1 VTQAAKPTQ
10 SRQRSARRKPVTPAV
25 ELDLSIEA
33 PQWESWPG
41 LEADCRLAL
50 DAALAVADRKV
61 MAGAELALV
70 LTDDAAIR
78 EVNRDWRGFDKPTNV
93 LSFPG
98 APVARLAC
106 SPHLG
111 DVVVACE
118 TLMREAADEERPPR
132 HHLIHLVIHGV
143 LHCLGY
149 DHETPQEAHDMESR
163 ETRALAGLGI
173 PDPYAGSDPVEAAP
187 IREAAAPSAMD

>member
-1 VTQAAKPTQ
+1 MNQPRK
-10 SRQRSARRKPVTPAV
+10 RSSGRKSSSI

-33 PQWESWPG
+33 SEWESWVG

-50 DAALAVADRKV
+50 EAALSEAERKV
-61 MAGAELALV
+61 MSAAELALV

-78 EVNRDWRGFDKPTNV
+78 EINRHWRGFDKPTNV

-98 APVARLAC
+98 APLDRLSR

-111 DVVVACE
+111 DVVVAFE
-118 TLMREAADEERPPR
+118 TLMREAADEGKPPR

-149 DHETPQEAHDMESR
+149 DHETPDEALDMETR
-163 ETRALAGLGI
+163 ETRALARLGI
-173 PDPYAGSDPVEAAP
+173 PDPYADSVPVEAGV
-187 IREAAAPSAMD
+187 IREASAPSAMD